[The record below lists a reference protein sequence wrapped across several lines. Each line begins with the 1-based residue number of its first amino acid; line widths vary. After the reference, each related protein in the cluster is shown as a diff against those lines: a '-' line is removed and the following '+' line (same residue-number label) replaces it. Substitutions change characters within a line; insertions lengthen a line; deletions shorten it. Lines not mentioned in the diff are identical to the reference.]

1 MISSRVA
8 AAVAAGVL
16 VVGILVGA
24 AGTVLFGR
32 ASGPAQF
39 GRDSGYGMMGGHG
52 YGMMGGSYG
61 YDQMLDEMREHMGWP
76 EADQ

>member
-24 AGTVLFGR
+24 AGSVLLGS
-32 ASGPAQF
+32 SGNQMDGWGP
-39 GRDSGYGMMGGHG
+39 GYHGMMGGHG
-52 YGMMGGSYG
+52 YGMMDGGNG

-76 EADQ
+76 GADQ